1 MGKKNSV
8 RRDIPYADRM
18 LMEKFNTVRE
28 HRNDAARTAL
38 KIGCVA
44 LNNTEGMGYMSLVRY
59 AVEQQRLTE
68 AYYRDPEVEEAHL
81 NERLTKIGFTIVDG
95 RMLGAIDETG
105 KPVKSTALAAAALGS
120 AHRQELWSEWIQTTE
135 RLPKAFEPVIVCRA
149 CDGGMR
155 VEQGQLC
162 ADGWWKVFGTRVKEI
177 AAWRPMPEPPTI
189 V

>member
-68 AYYRDPEVEEAHL
+68 AYYRDP
-81 NERLTKIGFTIVDG
+81 
-95 RMLGAIDETG
+95 
-105 KPVKSTALAAAALGS
+105 
-120 AHRQELWSEWIQTTE
+120 
-135 RLPKAFEPVIVCRA
+135 
-149 CDGGMR
+149 
-155 VEQGQLC
+155 
-162 ADGWWKVFGTRVKEI
+162 
-177 AAWRPMPEPPTI
+177 
-189 V
+189 